1 MSIQLRRGTQ
11 AQVDASTVH
20 LLAGQ
25 PLIATDTGEL
35 TIATASQVP
44 SVGKKFVPMELT
56 QPRTYGASILGKQ
69 NTTTS
74 TITVASSEYSY
85 NSGNTTTI
93 TGYVFPEMEV
103 STMNHQSWADGYWA
117 VYWPAT
123 YQPTSGSN
131 LFPGAGKQIFKLKYH
146 VSGQNYAYSYV
157 YITINN
163 ASTYKA
169 NGKDCYIIIN
179 KEPGSKLNTSTR
191 FNLLIAAN
199 TPTTPV
205 RWEESTMISRT
216 PGVVY
221 YDGTKMQAQDN
232 LSLSRLEVSGA
243 GALDLVDGGNTLS
256 FNPRTSEGTSV
267 IHVSG
272 VGNYVWALPAASGT
286 LALRSDIPSVQ
297 SEQKVMMSDQVTL
310 DSSNMGQGSITV
322 DTATKGLSNA
332 EITGFIVQ
340 VGGSVSYPG
349 IYQFKL
355 EDIYRVEPTMG
366 GTIRS
371 LGEISNASIAVAVES
386 LTQSYGSNTFNYAA
400 ALQFS
405 ADSTA
410 YGAAISVGFTYRGMT
425 YANSGAY

>member
-56 QPRTYGASILGKQ
+56 QPRTYGASVLYKQ

-74 TITVASSEYSY
+74 TITVYSSEYNY
-85 NSGNTTTI
+85 DHMQPTTI
-93 TGYVFPEMEV
+93 TGYVFPEVTV
-103 STMNHQSWADGYWA
+103 STMDNQSWADRKWV
-117 VYWPAT
+117 VYWPAE

-131 LFPGAGKQIFKLKYH
+131 LFPGAGNQIFKLKYH
-146 VSGQNYAYSYV
+146 VSGQNYAYTYV

-169 NGKDCYIIIN
+169 NGKDCYIIID
-179 KEPGSKLNTSTR
+179 KDPSSSLNTNTR

-232 LSLSRLEVSGA
+232 LNLSRLKVSGA
-243 GALDLVDGGNTLS
+243 GALDLVDSGNTLS
-256 FNPRTSEGTSV
+256 FNPRTSEGASAIT
-267 IHVSG
+267 VSG
-272 VGNYVWALPAASGT
+272 VGNYVWTLPAASGT
-286 LALRSDIPSVQ
+286 LARISDIPSVQ
-297 SEQKVMMSDQVTL
+297 PEQEVMMSDQVTL
-310 DSSNMGQGSITV
+310 NSSNMGQGSITV
-322 DTATKGLSNA
+322 NTATKGLSNA
-332 EITGFIVQ
+332 EITGFIIQ
-340 VGGSVSYPG
+340 ATQGSTQR
-349 IYQFKL
+349 IYQFRL
-355 EDIYRVEPTMG
+355 EDIYRIAETQG
-366 GTIRS
+366 YRT
-371 LGEISNASIAVAVES
+371 LGSIWNGYISVQAGS

-400 ALQFS
+400 DLHFS
-405 ADSTA
+405 ANANA
-410 YGAAISVGFTYRGMT
+410 YGVKVSAGFTYKGMAF
-425 YANSGAY
+425 ANSGAY

>member
-44 SVGKKFVPMELT
+44 SAGKKFVPMELT
-56 QPRTYGASILGKQ
+56 QSRTYGASVLHKQ
-69 NTTTS
+69 DTTTS
-74 TITVASSEYSY
+74 TITVASSESNY
-85 NSGNTTTI
+85 NAGNVTSI
-93 TGYVFPEMEV
+93 TGYVFPEMSV
-103 STMNHQSWADGYWA
+103 GTMDHQSWADGHWV

-146 VSGQNYAYSYV
+146 VSGQNYAYTYV
-157 YITINN
+157 YITIDN

-179 KEPGSKLNTSTR
+179 KESGSSLNTSTR
-191 FNLLIAAN
+191 FNKLIAAN

-221 YDGTKMQAQDN
+221 YDGTKMQAQEN
-232 LSLSRLEVSGA
+232 LNLTYLKVSGTNALSLYN
-243 GALDLVDGGNTLS
+243 GGNYIF
-256 FNPRTSEGTSV
+256 FNPRSSSNSLQIST
-267 IHVSG
+267 SG
-272 VGNYVWALPAASGT
+272 VTDYTWDFPQQSGP
-286 LALRSDIPSVQ
+286 LALLSDIPSVQ
-297 SEQKVMMSDQVTL
+297 PEHEVMMSDQVTL
-310 DSSNMGQGSITV
+310 NSSNMGQGSITIN
-322 DTATKGLSNA
+322 TATKGLSNA

-340 VGGSVSYPG
+340 AEGR

-355 EDIYRVEPTMG
+355 EDIYRVETTMG

-371 LGEISNASIAVAVES
+371 LGSIFNSNVGVAVES
-386 LTQSYGSNTFNYAA
+386 LAQSYGSNTFNYTATFK
-400 ALQFS
+400 FS
-405 ADSTA
+405 ANSIA
-410 YGAAISVGFTYRGMT
+410 YGVTVSAGFTYKGMAF
-425 YANSGAY
+425 ANSGVY